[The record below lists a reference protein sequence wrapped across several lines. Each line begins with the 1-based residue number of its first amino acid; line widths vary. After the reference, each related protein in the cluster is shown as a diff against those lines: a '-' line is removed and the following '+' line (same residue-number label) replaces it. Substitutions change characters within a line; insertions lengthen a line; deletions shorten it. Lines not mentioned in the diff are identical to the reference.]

1 MDLLWSLLPAVI
13 LVLVI
18 FRHFRRKNCQ
28 YKSFFSLPGPK
39 SLPLIG
45 ERQNLIFVSKKK
57 LFRREGSGWIGQ
69 IKHTVKVVR
78 STPERERGQRND
90 LKVWYLVHWSTQQ
103 LEESHPLLPNTL
115 TLGKGNEEWNSS
127 TVTRSGRHRPN
138 TRRRNRDSS
147 HPRHGYSRHRR
158 SRVAENGVTLRE

>member
-1 MDLLWSLLPAVI
+1 MLMMHAMVYWWWRVAQFSFSYIAYQITKEKFSHSV
-13 LVLVI
+13 VL
-18 FRHFRRKNCQ
+18 
-28 YKSFFSLPGPK
+28 
-39 SLPLIG
+39 
-45 ERQNLIFVSKKK
+45 VSKKK

-158 SRVAENGVTLRE
+158 SRVAENGVTPGESLVEPLFTGTEL